1 MTEQQNPAND
11 NTEASLSEVEDILDE
26 DLGGV
31 HGGSLPRPYRN

>member
-31 HGGSLPRPYRN
+31 HGGGGVRIV